1 MTAVINKIQST
12 INRDELNHA
21 GRFPDLL
28 AYFFCDQAPDYCT
41 AEDVVKS
48 LLRQLCQQQDVL
60 ATYAKQFISRNDQNR
75 SSGNK
80 KAALGIENL
89 WQSLMDMLTET
100 TIGTIYFVLCN
111 LHELSEND
119 DSTKKLLSFIH
130 KATQDSGLDA
140 ETDTGTELAQ
150 RRKRVRTKW
159 LFATRD
165 RLPIRR
171 VLDETPAV
179 RNIDLSD
186 AKYGDKVQRELQHHA
201 WTKLDGLQKQKG
213 YNKAISYYAGSVLGN
228 QAESTKW
235 IDVTIVQLAALPDNA
250 NHIRV
255 RKLLERVPQ
264 NFATLL
270 HQAWKTASAPCNPT
284 PANLPSQH

>member
-1 MTAVINKIQST
+1 
-12 INRDELNHA
+12 
-21 GRFPDLL
+21 
-28 AYFFCDQAPDYCT
+28 
-41 AEDVVKS
+41 VVKS

-100 TIGTIYFVLCN
+100 TIGTVYFVLCN

-171 VLDETPAV
+171 VLDENPAV

-201 WTKLDGLQKQKG
+201 WTKVDGLQKQKG
-213 YNKAISYYAGSVLGN
+213 
-228 QAESTKW
+228 
-235 IDVTIVQLAALPDNA
+235 
-250 NHIRV
+250 
-255 RKLLERVPQ
+255 
-264 NFATLL
+264 
-270 HQAWKTASAPCNPT
+270 
-284 PANLPSQH
+284 